1 VSTRAGLWIDL
12 RNAVIVTVSESG
24 STTQT
29 VESDVERHVR
39 YSSTSSGNGA
49 HGSGRGRAE
58 DTRERRFEGQLAQY
72 YDEVIALV
80 RDAQT
85 LLIFG
90 PGEAKDQLRNRLEK
104 QGLSGRIVEVST
116 VDKMT
121 VPQIEARVRD
131 RLGH

>member
-1 VSTRAGLWIDL
+1 MSTRAGLWIDL
-12 RNAVIVTVSESG
+12 RKAVIVTVSEVG
-24 STTQT
+24 STTQM
-29 VESDVERHVR
+29 VESDAERHFR
-39 YSSTSSGNGA
+39 FPSTGSRNGA
-49 HGSGRGRAE
+49 HEPRRGSA
-58 DTRERRFEGQLAQY
+58 DDQRERRFKGQLAHF

-80 RDAQT
+80 RDAET

-90 PGEAKDQLRNRLEK
+90 PGEAKGQLRHRLEE

-131 RLGH
+131 RSGR

>member
-1 VSTRAGLWIDL
+1 MWIDL
-12 RNAVIVTVSESG
+12 RKAVIVTISEAG

-29 VESDVERHVR
+29 VESNAERQVR
-39 YSSTSSGNGA
+39 FSPAGSGNGT
-49 HGSGRGRAE
+49 HESRLGRAE
-58 DTRERRFEGQLAQY
+58 DTRERRFEGQLARY

-80 RDAQT
+80 RDAET

-90 PGEAKDQLRNRLEK
+90 PGEAKGQLRHRLEQ
-104 QGLSGRIVEVST
+104 QGLSGQIVEVST

-131 RLGH
+131 RSEH